1 MLMIKKY
8 SAIPF
13 TKSLCAICM
22 LLILQACAVGKS
34 YKEINPERALED
46 VRKNNGYYS
55 LKSVPSG
62 QSKLVLRSEG
72 APQPVE
78 FSICNGELPCE
89 PFVNVGSVANSGHG
103 VVFPWIAKLSN
114 KANRVVNYKPFL
126 EQLITPGKFIYVR
139 GFSHWLDRRNPSLF
153 KGVCGPRT
161 SGFIPQQGRAYL
173 IEFVW
178 EGDTCRQVLYDATNP
193 DSPELLS
200 ESDASVKAD

>member
-22 LLILQACAVGKS
+22 LMILQACAVGKS

-89 PFVNVGSVANSGHG
+89 PFVNAGRVANPGHG

-114 KANRVVNYKPFL
+114 KANRLGNLKSYL
-126 EQLITPGKFIYVR
+126 EQSITPGQHISVR
-139 GFSHWLDRRNPSLF
+139 GFSQWMDNGGLF
-153 KGVCGPRT
+153 VAMRTCGPRT
-161 SGFIPQQGRAYL
+161 SGFIPQPGRAYL

-178 EGDTCRQVLYDATNP
+178 VGDTCRQVLYDATSP

-200 ESDASVKAD
+200 ESDANV